1 MALREREPHALA
13 AAVESVRARCDG
25 YVLVDPERGGE
36 YAIVV
41 EFASFQKLPRHC
53 PPFHPG
59 AEPVGKAPKADP
71 RNASVEN
78 DEHYLSFL
86 KVRFSFTQYSLV
98 MRELCFYLSLLTRRS
113 TMLKLRL
120 RLRERRPR
128 AALQQFSSLC

>member
-1 MALREREPHALA
+1 MRSFCRLGGDGFARAYLALREREPHALA

-41 EFASFQKLPRHC
+41 EFAPFQKLPRNC
-53 PPFHPG
+53 PPFHPD

-78 DEHYLSFL
+78 DEHYQTFL
-86 KVRFSFTQYSLV
+86 KVSLTFFARHLECECV
-98 MRELCFYLSLLTRRS
+98 
-113 TMLKLRL
+113 
-120 RLRERRPR
+120 P
-128 AALQQFSSLC
+128 